1 MTFKNLYIHPKDY
14 YNLDVWQNLLSNKL
28 NDNIKLTD
36 LQLDT
41 CLNTICYNYYK
52 NHIII
57 DLLLSKLEYKKEYIL
72 KHIVNIPCYSFLK
85 YQKLYKKE
93 VSNNDNS
100 IELFKNIN
108 KQVNELWKFESKI
121 NKKSFNIYTN
131 DDYKLVKTQ
140 SLLIWKDYLQFIDQN
155 NKYDKRYVSN
165 VFERCLQMCFS
176 YISIWKTY
184 IEFIKKDKNDMLNLF
199 IIYSRMESSIRK
211 IIKKDVEIKNQY
223 HELLLNECTY
233 WSKVEDDTSTC
244 MIQKLRLYKHVIL
257 ILKNVNVY
265 RHNIKRL
272 YKIYFTTLYSH
283 LANKFHKNND
293 IVILYYC
300 NLVSNTDNKIE
311 ENMVYKYL
319 KSQNL
324 ILLPEYTETN
334 HFLKIFILN
343 QHYNNNIN
351 KSVEDQKKSK
361 NHIDIFI
368 SKLKASETDL
378 LIWKLIIKTTLLNK
392 KNVNKSLIKKEIIKS
407 YRKIASTNIK
417 NPQKKKLVTNK
428 NIKKLKRK
436 FLKQ

>member
-1 MTFKNLYIHPKDY
+1 MTSKNLYIHPKDY
-14 YNLDVWQNLLSNKL
+14 YNLDVWQNLLSTKL

-36 LQLDT
+36 VQLDT

-57 DLLLSKLEYKKEYIL
+57 DLLLSKFQGKKEYIL

-93 VSNNDNS
+93 VNNNDNS
-100 IELFKNIN
+100 KDFFKNIN

-121 NKKSFNIYTN
+121 NKKSFSIYTN

-140 SLLIWKDYLQFIDQN
+140 SLLIWKDYLQFINQN
-155 NKYDKRYVSN
+155 NNYDRRYVLN
-165 VFERCLQMCFS
+165 VFERCLQMCSS
-176 YISIWKTY
+176 YISIWKMY
-184 IEFIKKDKNDMLNLF
+184 IEFIKQDKNDILNLF
-199 IIYSRMESSIRK
+199 IIYARIESSIRK
-211 IIKKDVEIKNQY
+211 IMKKDVKIKNQY
-223 HELLLNECTY
+223 HELLLNECNY

-244 MIQKLRLYKHVIL
+244 IIQKLRLYKHVIL
-257 ILKNVNVY
+257 ILKDVSVY
-265 RHNIKRL
+265 KHNIKRL
-272 YKIYFTTLYSH
+272 YKIYFTTLYFY
-283 LANKFHKNND
+283 LANKFHKNSD

-300 NLVSNTDNKIE
+300 NLVSTIDNKIE

-343 QHYNNNIN
+343 QHYNKNVN
-351 KSVEDQKKSK
+351 KSIEDEKDSKKY
-361 NHIDIFI
+361 IDIFI
-368 SKLKASETDL
+368 SKLKSSETDL
-378 LIWKLIIKTTLLNK
+378 LIWKLIIKTTLQNK
-392 KNVNKSLIKKEIIKS
+392 KNLNKSLIKKEIIKS
-407 YRKIASTNIK
+407 YRKIAATNIK
-417 NPQKKKLVTNK
+417 NPQKKKLITNK

-436 FLKQ
+436 F